1 MPGWCRSWL
10 LPGSE
15 YQINEDI
22 KDGGLNKY
30 LIRPVNYCG
39 YRFCS
44 YLGEKMPQLILL
56 LICTSVLVA
65 FSSIF
70 LGLKLSLVRI
80 VLFLVGLVLAVI
92 LNFFIFYCVAL
103 LSFWLT
109 DVHLLFGTVSVVLVV
124 VSGGVFPMDIFGKTA
139 ALLISLLPFEY
150 TTQFPVNI
158 INGKLSM
165 GAIGT
170 GMLCQ
175 LAWIAFF
182 LGTGADDVEK
192 RTAALCSGRRL
203 TDEKKT
209 GILNT
214 FIRYG
219 KLLFVFLKMSLMAQ
233 LEYRINFAAGVLVE
247 TGWLLIKLLYVAVV
261 YRAGIKIG
269 VLTPDHIL
277 LFIGVYILLTGVYML
292 YYPNFT
298 SLTTM
303 IRDGKLDMYLVKPVA
318 AQFLVTMQRL
328 DLSLLVPDA
337 AAGIVMIGIGWH
349 RAGLPV
355 TVGSIAGFCLF
366 S

>member
-1 MPGWCRSWL
+1 MKLYRCVYQMGVETALEYRANMVLTL
-10 LPGSE
+10 LSTIFPIIIQTFLWNYLYGNGDAGAMTGYSYTEIIVYTLLAGLVSKLVITGFE

-39 YRFCS
+39 YR
-44 YLGEKMPQLILL
+44 
-56 LICTSVLVA
+56 ICTSVLVA

-139 ALLISLLPFEY
+139 ALLISLLPFGY

-182 LGTGADDVEK
+182 WGLGQMMW
-192 RTAALCSGRRL
+192 
-203 TDEKKT
+203 KK
-209 GILNT
+209 GLQ
-214 FIRYG
+214 R
-219 KLLFVFLKMSLMAQ
+219 
-233 LEYRINFAAGVLVE
+233 FAA
-247 TGWLLIKLLYVAVV
+247 
-261 YRAGIKIG
+261 
-269 VLTPDHIL
+269 
-277 LFIGVYILLTGVYML
+277 
-292 YYPNFT
+292 
-298 SLTTM
+298 
-303 IRDGKLDMYLVKPVA
+303 
-318 AQFLVTMQRL
+318 
-328 DLSLLVPDA
+328 
-337 AAGIVMIGIGWH
+337 
-349 RAGLPV
+349 
-355 TVGSIAGFCLF
+355 VGG
-366 S
+366 

>member
-1 MPGWCRSWL
+1 M
-10 LPGSE
+10 
-15 YQINEDI
+15 
-22 KDGGLNKY
+22 
-30 LIRPVNYCG
+30 
-39 YRFCS
+39 
-44 YLGEKMPQLILL
+44 
-56 LICTSVLVA
+56 
-65 FSSIF
+65 
-70 LGLKLSLVRI
+70 
-80 VLFLVGLVLAVI
+80 
-92 LNFFIFYCVAL
+92 
-103 LSFWLT
+103 
-109 DVHLLFGTVSVVLVV
+109 
-124 VSGGVFPMDIFGKTA
+124 
-139 ALLISLLPFEY
+139 
-150 TTQFPVNI
+150 
-158 INGKLSM
+158 
-165 GAIGT
+165 
-170 GMLCQ
+170 
-175 LAWIAFF
+175 
-182 LGTGADDVEK
+182 
-192 RTAALCSGRRL
+192 
-203 TDEKKT
+203 EKKT

-337 AAGIVMIGIGWH
+337 AAGIVMIGMGRTSRDGCLDRRLSLFPDLRCAFDLQPVFAAASSGVLDDGNERHRGSDGGSVGLQQHAAAHLRQVDAAYRNVSVAGVCHHELPGAVFDGRVVCSDGGLGRRCTSRVLFDRTGGVESGSEELYIGEH
-349 RAGLPV
+349 VR
-355 TVGSIAGFCLF
+355 SF
-366 S
+366 

>member
-1 MPGWCRSWL
+1 M
-10 LPGSE
+10 
-15 YQINEDI
+15 
-22 KDGGLNKY
+22 K
-30 LIRPVNYCG
+30 
-39 YRFCS
+39 
-44 YLGEKMPQLILL
+44 
-56 LICTSVLVA
+56 
-65 FSSIF
+65 
-70 LGLKLSLVRI
+70 
-80 VLFLVGLVLAVI
+80 
-92 LNFFIFYCVAL
+92 
-103 LSFWLT
+103 
-109 DVHLLFGTVSVVLVV
+109 
-124 VSGGVFPMDIFGKTA
+124 
-139 ALLISLLPFEY
+139 
-150 TTQFPVNI
+150 
-158 INGKLSM
+158 
-165 GAIGT
+165 
-170 GMLCQ
+170 
-175 LAWIAFF
+175 
-182 LGTGADDVEK
+182 
-192 RTAALCSGRRL
+192 
-203 TDEKKT
+203 KKT

-355 TVGSIAGFCLF
+355 TVGSIAGFLF

>member
-1 MPGWCRSWL
+1 MRVSDGSGNFSGIPGKYGADIVEYDFSNHHSDL
-10 LPGSE
+10 LWNYLYGNGDAGAMTGYSYTEIIVYTLLAGLVSKLVITGFE

-139 ALLISLLPFEY
+139 ALLISASVRVY
-150 TTQFPVNI
+150 DAVSGQHYQW
-158 INGKLSM
+158 K
-165 GAIGT
+165 
-170 GMLCQ
+170 
-175 LAWIAFF
+175 AFDGSNWHRNAVPACVDRIF

-192 RTAALCSGRRL
+192 GLQR
-203 TDEKKT
+203 
-209 GILNT
+209 
-214 FIRYG
+214 
-219 KLLFVFLKMSLMAQ
+219 
-233 LEYRINFAAGVLVE
+233 FAA
-247 TGWLLIKLLYVAVV
+247 
-261 YRAGIKIG
+261 
-269 VLTPDHIL
+269 
-277 LFIGVYILLTGVYML
+277 
-292 YYPNFT
+292 
-298 SLTTM
+298 
-303 IRDGKLDMYLVKPVA
+303 
-318 AQFLVTMQRL
+318 
-328 DLSLLVPDA
+328 
-337 AAGIVMIGIGWH
+337 
-349 RAGLPV
+349 
-355 TVGSIAGFCLF
+355 VGG
-366 S
+366 

>member
-1 MPGWCRSWL
+1 MKLYRCVYQMGVETALEYRANMVLTL
-10 LPGSE
+10 LSTIFPIIIQTFLWNYLYGNGDAGAMTGYSYTEIIVYTLLAGLVSKLVITGFE

-139 ALLISLLPFEY
+139 ALLISLLPFGY

-158 INGKLSM
+158 INGQLSM

-182 LGTGADDVEK
+182 WGLGQMMW
-192 RTAALCSGRRL
+192 
-203 TDEKKT
+203 KK
-209 GILNT
+209 GLQ
-214 FIRYG
+214 R
-219 KLLFVFLKMSLMAQ
+219 
-233 LEYRINFAAGVLVE
+233 FAA
-247 TGWLLIKLLYVAVV
+247 
-261 YRAGIKIG
+261 
-269 VLTPDHIL
+269 
-277 LFIGVYILLTGVYML
+277 
-292 YYPNFT
+292 
-298 SLTTM
+298 
-303 IRDGKLDMYLVKPVA
+303 
-318 AQFLVTMQRL
+318 
-328 DLSLLVPDA
+328 
-337 AAGIVMIGIGWH
+337 
-349 RAGLPV
+349 
-355 TVGSIAGFCLF
+355 VGG
-366 S
+366 

>member
-1 MPGWCRSWL
+1 M
-10 LPGSE
+10 
-15 YQINEDI
+15 
-22 KDGGLNKY
+22 
-30 LIRPVNYCG
+30 
-39 YRFCS
+39 
-44 YLGEKMPQLILL
+44 
-56 LICTSVLVA
+56 
-65 FSSIF
+65 
-70 LGLKLSLVRI
+70 
-80 VLFLVGLVLAVI
+80 
-92 LNFFIFYCVAL
+92 
-103 LSFWLT
+103 
-109 DVHLLFGTVSVVLVV
+109 
-124 VSGGVFPMDIFGKTA
+124 
-139 ALLISLLPFEY
+139 
-150 TTQFPVNI
+150 
-158 INGKLSM
+158 
-165 GAIGT
+165 
-170 GMLCQ
+170 
-175 LAWIAFF
+175 
-182 LGTGADDVEK
+182 
-192 RTAALCSGRRL
+192 
-203 TDEKKT
+203 EKKT
-209 GILNT
+209 GIFNT

-337 AAGIVMIGIGWH
+337 AAGIVMIRIGWH

-355 TVGSIAGFCLF
+355 TVASIAGFLF
-366 S
+366 FLICRCAPDLQPVFAAASSGVLDDGNERHRGSDGGSVGLQQHAAAHLRQVDAACRNVSAAGVCHHELSGAVFDGRVVCSDGSLGRRCTDRILFDRTGGVESGSEELYIGKHVRSF

>member
-1 MPGWCRSWL
+1 MKLYRCVCQMGVETALEYRANMVLTL
-10 LPGSE
+10 LSTIFPIIIQTFLWNYLYGNGDAGAMTGYSYTEIIVYTLLAGLVSKLVITGFE

-109 DVHLLFGTVSVVLVV
+109 DVHLLFGTVSV
-124 VSGGVFPMDIFGKTA
+124 
-139 ALLISLLPFEY
+139 ALLISLLPFGY

-182 LGTGADDVEK
+182 WGLGQMMW
-192 RTAALCSGRRL
+192 
-203 TDEKKT
+203 KK
-209 GILNT
+209 GLQ
-214 FIRYG
+214 R
-219 KLLFVFLKMSLMAQ
+219 
-233 LEYRINFAAGVLVE
+233 FAA
-247 TGWLLIKLLYVAVV
+247 
-261 YRAGIKIG
+261 
-269 VLTPDHIL
+269 
-277 LFIGVYILLTGVYML
+277 
-292 YYPNFT
+292 
-298 SLTTM
+298 
-303 IRDGKLDMYLVKPVA
+303 
-318 AQFLVTMQRL
+318 
-328 DLSLLVPDA
+328 
-337 AAGIVMIGIGWH
+337 
-349 RAGLPV
+349 
-355 TVGSIAGFCLF
+355 VGG
-366 S
+366 

>member
-1 MPGWCRSWL
+1 M
-10 LPGSE
+10 
-15 YQINEDI
+15 
-22 KDGGLNKY
+22 K
-30 LIRPVNYCG
+30 
-39 YRFCS
+39 
-44 YLGEKMPQLILL
+44 
-56 LICTSVLVA
+56 
-65 FSSIF
+65 
-70 LGLKLSLVRI
+70 
-80 VLFLVGLVLAVI
+80 
-92 LNFFIFYCVAL
+92 
-103 LSFWLT
+103 
-109 DVHLLFGTVSVVLVV
+109 
-124 VSGGVFPMDIFGKTA
+124 
-139 ALLISLLPFEY
+139 
-150 TTQFPVNI
+150 
-158 INGKLSM
+158 
-165 GAIGT
+165 
-170 GMLCQ
+170 
-175 LAWIAFF
+175 
-182 LGTGADDVEK
+182 
-192 RTAALCSGRRL
+192 
-203 TDEKKT
+203 KKT

-337 AAGIVMIGIGWH
+337 AAGIVMIGVGWH

-355 TVGSIAGFCLF
+355 TVGSIAGFLF
-366 S
+366 FLICGALLTYSLFLLPHLLVFWTTATNGIADLTAAVWDFNNMPQLIYGKWMQRIGTFLLPVFVITNFPGLFLMGELSAPMAVWGVAAPIVFFLIARAVWNQAVKNYTSAST

>member
-1 MPGWCRSWL
+1 M
-10 LPGSE
+10 
-15 YQINEDI
+15 
-22 KDGGLNKY
+22 
-30 LIRPVNYCG
+30 
-39 YRFCS
+39 
-44 YLGEKMPQLILL
+44 
-56 LICTSVLVA
+56 
-65 FSSIF
+65 
-70 LGLKLSLVRI
+70 
-80 VLFLVGLVLAVI
+80 
-92 LNFFIFYCVAL
+92 
-103 LSFWLT
+103 
-109 DVHLLFGTVSVVLVV
+109 
-124 VSGGVFPMDIFGKTA
+124 
-139 ALLISLLPFEY
+139 
-150 TTQFPVNI
+150 
-158 INGKLSM
+158 
-165 GAIGT
+165 
-170 GMLCQ
+170 
-175 LAWIAFF
+175 
-182 LGTGADDVEK
+182 
-192 RTAALCSGRRL
+192 
-203 TDEKKT
+203 EKKT
-209 GILNT
+209 GIFNT

-355 TVGSIAGFCLF
+355 TVASIAGFLF
-366 S
+366 FLICGALLTYSLFLLPHLLVFWTTATNGIADPVSYTHLRAHET

>member
-1 MPGWCRSWL
+1 M
-10 LPGSE
+10 
-15 YQINEDI
+15 
-22 KDGGLNKY
+22 K
-30 LIRPVNYCG
+30 
-39 YRFCS
+39 
-44 YLGEKMPQLILL
+44 
-56 LICTSVLVA
+56 
-65 FSSIF
+65 
-70 LGLKLSLVRI
+70 
-80 VLFLVGLVLAVI
+80 
-92 LNFFIFYCVAL
+92 
-103 LSFWLT
+103 
-109 DVHLLFGTVSVVLVV
+109 
-124 VSGGVFPMDIFGKTA
+124 
-139 ALLISLLPFEY
+139 
-150 TTQFPVNI
+150 
-158 INGKLSM
+158 
-165 GAIGT
+165 
-170 GMLCQ
+170 
-175 LAWIAFF
+175 
-182 LGTGADDVEK
+182 
-192 RTAALCSGRRL
+192 
-203 TDEKKT
+203 KKT

-355 TVGSIAGFCLF
+355 TVGSIAGFVFFLICGALLTYSLF
-366 S
+366 LLPHLLVFWTTASRI

>member
-1 MPGWCRSWL
+1 MKLYRCVYQMGVETALEYRANMVLTL
-10 LPGSE
+10 LSTIFPIIIQTFLWNYLYGNGDAGAMTGYSYTEIIVYTLLAGLVSKLVITGFE

-70 LGLKLSLVRI
+70 LGLELSLVRI

-139 ALLISLLPFEY
+139 ALLISLASVRVYDAVSGQHYQWE
-150 TTQFPVNI
+150 
-158 INGKLSM
+158 
-165 GAIGT
+165 
-170 GMLCQ
+170 
-175 LAWIAFF
+175 AFDGSDWHRNAVPACVDRIF

-203 TDEKKT
+203 TDGEE
-209 GILNT
+209 NWY
-214 FIRYG
+214 F
-219 KLLFVFLKMSLMAQ
+219 
-233 LEYRINFAAGVLVE
+233 
-247 TGWLLIKLLYVAVV
+247 
-261 YRAGIKIG
+261 
-269 VLTPDHIL
+269 
-277 LFIGVYILLTGVYML
+277 
-292 YYPNFT
+292 
-298 SLTTM
+298 
-303 IRDGKLDMYLVKPVA
+303 
-318 AQFLVTMQRL
+318 
-328 DLSLLVPDA
+328 
-337 AAGIVMIGIGWH
+337 
-349 RAGLPV
+349 
-355 TVGSIAGFCLF
+355 
-366 S
+366 

>member
-1 MPGWCRSWL
+1 MKLYRCVYQMGVETALEYRANMVLTL
-10 LPGSE
+10 LSTIFPIIIQTFLWNYLYGNGDAGAMTGYSYTEIIVYTLLAGLVSKLVITGFE

-30 LIRPVNYCG
+30 LIRPSTTAATG
-39 YRFCS
+39 S
-44 YLGEKMPQLILL
+44 AAISGKDAALILL

-139 ALLISLLPFEY
+139 ALLISLLPFGY

-182 LGTGADDVEK
+182 WGLGQMMW
-192 RTAALCSGRRL
+192 
-203 TDEKKT
+203 KK
-209 GILNT
+209 GLQR
-214 FIRYG
+214 F
-219 KLLFVFLKMSLMAQ
+219 
-233 LEYRINFAAGVLVE
+233 
-247 TGWLLIKLLYVAVV
+247 VAV
-261 YRAGIKIG
+261 GG
-269 VLTPDHIL
+269 
-277 LFIGVYILLTGVYML
+277 
-292 YYPNFT
+292 
-298 SLTTM
+298 
-303 IRDGKLDMYLVKPVA
+303 
-318 AQFLVTMQRL
+318 
-328 DLSLLVPDA
+328 
-337 AAGIVMIGIGWH
+337 
-349 RAGLPV
+349 
-355 TVGSIAGFCLF
+355 
-366 S
+366 